1 MKKSYIA
8 PEIKTMS
15 VDNVVMAATSGP
27 GLSDTPAGSL
37 TSARNNSKSGGIRK
51 GATTFGI
58 ASPPT
63 PLQKRG
69 E

>member
-15 VDNVVMAATSGP
+15 VDNVVMAATSG
-27 GLSDTPAGSL
+27 LTTSDTPATSL
-37 TSARNNSKSGGIRK
+37 TSARSRYSSSWDDSEGDDL
-51 GATTFGI
+51 AW
-58 ASPPT
+58 
-63 PLQKRG
+63 

>member
-15 VDNVVMAATSGP
+15 VDNVVMAATS
-27 GLSDTPAGSL
+27 LTTSDTPATSL
-37 TSARNNSKSGGIRK
+37 TTARSRYSSSWDDSEGDDL
-51 GATTFGI
+51 AW
-58 ASPPT
+58 
-63 PLQKRG
+63 

>member
-27 GLSDTPAGSL
+27 GISSTPATSL
-37 TSARNNSKSGGIRK
+37 TTARSRYSSSWDDSEGDDL
-51 GATTFGI
+51 AW
-58 ASPPT
+58 
-63 PLQKRG
+63 